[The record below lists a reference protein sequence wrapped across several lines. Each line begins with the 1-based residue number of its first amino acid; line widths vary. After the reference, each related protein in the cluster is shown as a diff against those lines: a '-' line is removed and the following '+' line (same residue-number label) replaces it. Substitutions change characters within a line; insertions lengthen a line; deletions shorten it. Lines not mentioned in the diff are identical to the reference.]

1 MVVAS
6 GCGAV
11 VPQRQTRGGVTGGVH
26 AEAALEV
33 RLGAYV
39 RLSAGVVYYN
49 SDQRATELQ
58 TGEDGRTRRV
68 GVRSNAALSTQN
80 AA

>member
-1 MVVAS
+1 MSGYAIGAS
-6 GCGAV
+6 PA
-11 VPQRQTRGGVTGGVH
+11 PPRSPLFFS

-68 GVRSNAALSTQN
+68 GVRSNDVFPTFDVIVGSR
-80 AA
+80 